1 VYSTLPKMLALDL
14 AELSPEKILDHRLVK
29 KGDVTIV
36 QVLIQWSG
44 IPISLATWED
54 YNVMHT

>member
-1 VYSTLPKMLALDL
+1 MLALDL